1 MLAFVYIYLKKRVC
15 FTFVHIYLK
24 KLVYFTF
31 DHIYLKKR
39 VYVTFVNIY
48 LKKFVYFT
56 FVNIYMYLL
65 KLEYFA
71 VVQIYLMKLL
81 KVYFCSDP
89 SKDPSLC
96 TLYTYTVMFF
106 FFFSIHLM
114 KPFWT
119 DLFKHSLDI
128 FIYIT
133 FVAFKRETHNSN
145 ISIMY
150 QYYALYHY
158 VNIYHV
164 FHVLFMRF
172 MFFHMYCLLWWTCLF
187 TPNKIFWHKITAAC
201 QDSGTRSCLLLEL
214 RSNQWHMLTGR
225 VLKDSFVFA
234 TTSRPL

>member
-1 MLAFVYIYLKKRVC
+1 MYVLP
-15 FTFVHIYLK
+15 FVHIYLK

-65 KLEYFA
+65 KLVYFA

-164 FHVLFMRF
+164 FQVLFMRF
-172 MFFHMYCLLWWTCLF
+172 ICSIYGDEHVCLCQTKSFNLTLTINCLLMKKARF
-187 TPNKIFWHKITAAC
+187 EK
-201 QDSGTRSCLLLEL
+201 
-214 RSNQWHMLTGR
+214 
-225 VLKDSFVFA
+225 
-234 TTSRPL
+234 RPKWQYFD